1 LPPITS
7 GETAKTKVLE
17 ISPRNLHRE
26 MRRISR
32 NLIIGIDRK
41 EFQFTANNRSIPLGS
56 LDVLRILTH
65 YRSDSEIEKLAC
77 SLLLREAYLCEKK
90 QPLGSYAFINSIADS
105 GVNQS
110 PTQCDRKIIEKMFD
124 HLGER
129 TLSKSILFGLESCGH
144 RGQVYIEENA
154 SEQTHVRL
162 RGRSEF
168 PIVSLPEFGTKL
180 TLADCAVACV
190 DGVIE
195 NVSEI
200 HHILEEHYRTK
211 SELVLLCRGMS
222 TEVASVL
229 VQNWRMG
236 HLRVIP
242 VTGRP
247 DWTQEFVI
255 RDIADCFGDSPV
267 VHFRE
272 KKIELLQRKSV
283 EIEGGF
289 IRFEST
295 QSIDDPVEMD
305 SSMIEFHETR
315 KKWHSGR
322 NVTIVLGGDLGDY
335 RGILK
340 DRISTLI
347 RFIKFSKTNKILRL
361 QQSWCPIEAS
371 KVAKESSDSLMSES
385 LRIRAGVLK
394 DEGLVQA

>member
-1 LPPITS
+1 MPPITS
-7 GETAKTKVLE
+7 GETAKTRVLDVP
-17 ISPRNLHRE
+17 PRNLHRE

-41 EFQFTANNRSIPLGS
+41 EFQFTANNRSIPMGP

-65 YRSDSEIEKLAC
+65 YRSESDIERIAC

-105 GVNQS
+105 GVKQS
-110 PTQCDRKIIEKMFD
+110 PTQCDRKIIEKMFE

-129 TLSKSILFGLESCGH
+129 SLSKSILFGLETCGH

-154 SEQTHVRL
+154 AEQTHVRL

-168 PIVSLPEFGTKL
+168 PIVSLPEFGSRL
-180 TLADCAVACV
+180 ILADCAIACV
-190 DGVIE
+190 DGIIE

-211 SELVLLCRGMS
+211 SALVLLCRGMS

-236 HLRVIP
+236 NLRVIP
-242 VTGRP
+242 VTGRT

-255 RDIADCFGDSPV
+255 RDIADCFGDDPV

-272 KKIELLQRKSV
+272 KKIELLHRKSV

-295 QSIDDPVEMD
+295 KVIDDPVELD
-305 SSMIEFHETR
+305 SSMLEFYETR

-322 NVTIVLGGDLGDY
+322 NVTIILGGELGDY

-347 RFIKFSKTNKILRL
+347 RFIKFAKTNKILRL

-394 DEGLVQA
+394 DEGLVQT